1 MSDGSARLRIE
12 SRLRDPGTLYN
23 LGNSLGFIVGLG
35 VALAADVSRDG
46 GATVW
51 SRGIAHVV
59 GSPAAAALTG
69 ATFVFFWGGVL
80 YTRAWANGAPPD
92 PRLNRQGD
100 VLSGIG
106 AILLGIGLVIMGNPW
121 LAASAGLLHAAGKFG
136 SALGCTATRQ
146 GSLAQLR
153 VADLCKDLVLVS
165 RLPAVLVGAA
175 ALWREL
181 ALLENIPELLL
192 TLSFMMCCLIWAAAD
207 WMLLSPGGWV
217 KSTTARLA
225 GRERGA

>member
-1 MSDGSARLRIE
+1 M
-12 SRLRDPGTLYN
+12 RDPGMLYN

-35 VALAADVSRDG
+35 VALAADVSRDD
-46 GATVW
+46 GASVW
-51 SRGIAHVV
+51 GRGIAHVV
-59 GSPAAAALTG
+59 GSPAATALTG
-69 ATFVFFWGGVL
+69 ATLVFFWGGLV
-80 YTRAWANGAPPD
+80 YTRAWSNGAPPD

-136 SALGCTATRQ
+136 SAWGSTATRL

-153 VADLCKDLVLVS
+153 VADFCKDLVLVS
-165 RLPAVLVGAA
+165 RVPAILVGAA

-181 ALLENIPELLL
+181 VLLENMPELLL
-192 TLSFMMCCLIWAAAD
+192 ALSFMTCCLIWAAAD
-207 WMLLSPGGWV
+207 WMLLSPDGWV
-217 KSTTARLA
+217 KPAAVRLA
-225 GRERGA
+225 RRAPDA